1 MSQITVQVQLSDAFR
16 ELGYSD
22 EEIRQEVPV
31 LLVLKRFRQGR
42 ISSGKA
48 ARILGW
54 SRRDFLDLLSR
65 EGIPVYDPSEEE
77 LTEEWKTAQRF
88 GAGQ

>member
-1 MSQITVQVQLSDAFR
+1 MSQITVQVQVSDAFR

-22 EEIRQEVPV
+22 EELRQEVPV
-31 LLVLKRFRQGR
+31 LLVLKRFRQGL

-54 SRRDFLDLLSR
+54 SRRDFLDLLGR
-65 EGIPVYDPSEEE
+65 EGIPLYDPSEEE
-77 LTEEWKTAQRF
+77 LAEEWKTAQRLE
-88 GAGQ
+88 GGR